1 MMSVIQRC
9 ESCGQETAVEAVLPG
24 VPVKCIDC
32 GYEESDGCNG
42 RSLWFESPSN
52 DNGGSNSQPED

>member
-9 ESCGQETAVEAVLPG
+9 ESCGKETAVEAVLPG

-32 GYEESDGCNG
+32 GYEKPDGCNG
-42 RSLWFESPSN
+42 RSIWFGGPSN
-52 DNGGSNSQPED
+52 DNGGSHSEPDD